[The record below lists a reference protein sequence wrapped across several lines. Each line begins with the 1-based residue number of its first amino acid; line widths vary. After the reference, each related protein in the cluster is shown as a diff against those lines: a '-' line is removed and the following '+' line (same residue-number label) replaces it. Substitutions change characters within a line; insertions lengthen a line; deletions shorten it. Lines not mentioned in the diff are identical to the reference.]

1 MAKSWK
7 HAWKIKKVYWR
18 IILLKPTSDAHC
30 MQRGTG
36 SWYAEPGALATF
48 NLQSQMELKPNNLN
62 ITELYTI
69 QYYIIIYCIYYW
81 WTATSPFDVFCMCS
95 IWAAVEHILL
105 CSCTFQASDR
115 RGRHPNPKL
124 EENTEEFFAWAL
136 HLACTC
142 RRAGFEPKHLQALRW
157 LGWCREGGLRKKSS
171 NKELKKFGK
180 LMQGW
185 GQKLQHWVKSQ

>member
-1 MAKSWK
+1 MRRVGRRIFVTTASILSSGHETENPSASKSKRHPQWTGRYYFIEKDVMAKSWK

-30 MQRGTG
+30 MQRGTA

-81 WTATSPFDVFCMCS
+81 WTATSPFDVFCMFS
-95 IWAAVEHILL
+95 IWAAISWTYPDLQL
-105 CSCTFQASDR
+105 PLSSFRLKGKAPQSQL
-115 RGRHPNPKL
+115 G
-124 EENTEEFFAWAL
+124 
-136 HLACTC
+136 
-142 RRAGFEPKHLQALRW
+142 GKH
-157 LGWCREGGLRKKSS
+157 
-171 NKELKKFGK
+171 
-180 LMQGW
+180 
-185 GQKLQHWVKSQ
+185 